1 MNKLTSRQR
10 KIAYFVCIIVL
21 FVPIVLLGQP
31 SSPAV
36 EGSAT
41 PAEPGGKLARLRVT
55 YDLGESQIGKV
66 DPASASM
73 NLVLLGLRGVAAS
86 KLWMTAMEQ
95 QKTKNWAALR
105 TTTDAIIMLQPHF
118 LKVWHH
124 MGWNLAYNI
133 SVEWDAV
140 ADRYYWVKEGIKFY
154 KKGIERNQKYPE
166 MYWYTGDTIGKKIGR
181 SDEWKQFRKYFNNDP
196 DKERFPDGG
205 PDPDLNPEGKDNYE
219 VAKLWFQRSNDI
231 QDQTGHMP
239 HIMANILHRSYPSR
253 AQMDYAGTLQREGI
267 FDEVTANAWRVAY
280 DDWTKK
286 YGREE
291 FDSPGGMIHL
301 EVTQPEY
308 NEMVKTAAGKSELQW
323 VDRYHQMTNYRY
335 WRTRA
340 LAEAQK
346 NSVEAHRE
354 LYEGEREY
362 LRGDFTAAKAK
373 LFKGMQKFERMLLNF
388 QDLMNDSETI
398 EEALLAQLYWRACLQ
413 LDEEPVPASY
423 PLQPLWHA
431 AQGSLPT
438 VEEEFKRRKRNFKA
452 Q

>member
-10 KIAYFVCIIVL
+10 KMAYLVCIIVL
-21 FVPIVLLGQP
+21 FIPIVLLGQP

-36 EGSAT
+36 EGAGT
-41 PAEPGGKLARLRVT
+41 TAEPGGKLAQLRVA

-95 QKTKNWAALR
+95 QKTHNWAALR
-105 TTTDAIIMLQPHF
+105 ATTDAIIMLQPHF

-181 SDEWKQFRKYFNNDP
+181 SDEWKQFRKFFNNDP
-196 DKERFPDGG
+196 DKVRFPDGG

-239 HIMANILHRSYPSR
+239 HIMANILHRAYPAR

-267 FDEVTANAWRVAY
+267 FDEVTANAWRVGY

-291 FDSPGGMIHL
+291 FDSPGGMVHL

-308 NEMVKTAAGKSELQW
+308 AELVKTAEGKSVLQW

-335 WRTRA
+335 WRTRS

-346 NSVEAHRE
+346 NTVEAHRE
-354 LYEGEREY
+354 LFEGEREY

-373 LFKGMQKFERMLLNF
+373 LYKGMQKFERMLIQF

-413 LDEEPVPASY
+413 LDEEPVPATY

-438 VEEEFKRRKRNFKA
+438 VEDEFKRRKRNFKA